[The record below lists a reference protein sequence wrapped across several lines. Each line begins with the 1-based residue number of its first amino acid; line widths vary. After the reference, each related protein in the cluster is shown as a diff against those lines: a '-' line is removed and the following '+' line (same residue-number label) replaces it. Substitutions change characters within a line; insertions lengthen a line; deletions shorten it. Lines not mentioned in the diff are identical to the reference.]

1 MSKSELYHFLGW
13 KVLDITISG
22 GGKVIPGG
30 GELRTV
36 VSEFGGGMKDTVCHF
51 KLEPP

>member
-1 MSKSELYHFLGW
+1 MVW

-30 GELRTV
+30 GELRTLI
-36 VSEFGGGMKDTVCHF
+36 SEFGGGMKDTGRLF